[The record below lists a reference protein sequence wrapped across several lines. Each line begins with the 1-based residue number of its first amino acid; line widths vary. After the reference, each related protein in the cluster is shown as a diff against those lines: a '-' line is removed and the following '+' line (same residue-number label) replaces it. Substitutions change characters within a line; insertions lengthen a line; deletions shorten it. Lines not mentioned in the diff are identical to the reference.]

1 MTTNVLLHRFEVV
14 HECPWGK
21 VELVVPVE
29 FEESL
34 DSTQRKFRMIYRADG
49 TKEMVKSE
57 EGTENNGGGNS
68 GGLGGDGG
76 GDAAAG
82 VCGCACLCGEKETQ
96 WVKAKI
102 FEHKMNNKGGCAKCD
117 RRLQVRTISFTC
129 LRIKGLDG
137 KIIWSPNHL
146 EPQSLYPKKRMR

>member
-1 MTTNVLLHRFEVV
+1 M
-14 HECPWGK
+14 
-21 VELVVPVE
+21 ELVVPVE

-117 RRLQVRTISFTC
+117 RRLQVRQSFNC
-129 LRIKGLDG
+129 SRIKGLDG
-137 KIIWSPNHL
+137 MIIWTSIIVPSNMFI
-146 EPQSLYPKKRMR
+146 YMFFGKKSNYVIRLFET